1 MTPMPGMLTRRRLL
15 VGGAI
20 AAVTIAVGAG
30 LVVLGPPSDVR
41 ARRLDVQRVDDL
53 RQWARAIDDYW
64 GDNDQLP
71 ATLADVKRQEAWAYL
86 REHDP
91 ATREP
96 YRYAVTGAVTY
107 ELCAVFERESDDEIA
122 RTSVWRHVAGLTC
135 FPLEVGAGR

>member
-1 MTPMPGMLTRRRLL
+1 MTPMPGMLTRGRLL
-15 VGGAI
+15 AGGAI
-20 AAVTIAVGAG
+20 AAVAIAIGAG

-41 ARRLDVQRVDDL
+41 ARRLDAQRVDDL

-64 GDNDQLP
+64 DANDQLP
-71 ATLADVKRQEAWAYL
+71 ATLADVRRQEAWASL

-107 ELCAVFERESDDEIA
+107 ELCAVFERASDDERA
-122 RTSVWRHVAGLTC
+122 SLWNHGAGLTC
-135 FPLEVGAGR
+135 FALEARAGR

>member
-20 AAVTIAVGAG
+20 AAVAIAVGAG
-30 LVVLGPPSDVR
+30 LFVLGAPSDVR

-64 GDNDQLP
+64 DDNDQLP
-71 ATLADVKRQEAWAYL
+71 ASLADVKRQEAWASL

-96 YRYAVTGAVTY
+96 YGYTVTGAVTY
-107 ELCAVFERESDDEIA
+107 ELCAVFERASDDEI
-122 RTSVWRHVAGLTC
+122 RPTSIWRHGAGMTC

>member
-1 MTPMPGMLTRRRLL
+1 MTPMPGTVTRRRLL

-20 AAVTIAVGAG
+20 ASVAIAVGTG
-30 LVVLGPPSDVR
+30 LFVLGSPSDVR
-41 ARRLDVQRVDDL
+41 ARRLDAQRVDDL

-64 GDNDQLP
+64 DDNDQLP
-71 ATLADVKRQEAWAYL
+71 ATLADVRRQEAWTSL

-107 ELCAVFERESDDEIA
+107 ELCAVFEHASDDERA
-122 RTSVWRHVAGLTC
+122 PLWNHGAGLTC
-135 FPLEVGAGR
+135 FALEARAGR